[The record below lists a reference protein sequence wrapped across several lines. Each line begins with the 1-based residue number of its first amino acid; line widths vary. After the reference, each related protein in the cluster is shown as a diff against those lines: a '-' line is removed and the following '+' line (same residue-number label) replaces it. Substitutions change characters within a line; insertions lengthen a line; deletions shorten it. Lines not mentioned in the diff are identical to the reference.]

1 MPPVPA
7 LAELRELAARRLPA
21 WAAPSQMM
29 VLSALPRTRHSK
41 LDRAGL
47 PAALPQRPPDLA
59 YAAPATRAEQ
69 ALAAIW
75 AEILALEA
83 VGLDDNF
90 FDLGGTPWSP

>member
-1 MPPVPA
+1 
-7 LAELRELAARRLPA
+7 
-21 WAAPSQMM
+21 MM
-29 VLSALPRTRHSK
+29 VLSALPRTCHSK